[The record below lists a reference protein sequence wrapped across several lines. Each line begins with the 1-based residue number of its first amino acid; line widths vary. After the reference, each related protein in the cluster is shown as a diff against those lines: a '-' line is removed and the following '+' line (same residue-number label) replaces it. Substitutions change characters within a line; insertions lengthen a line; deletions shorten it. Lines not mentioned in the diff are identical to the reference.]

1 MVVENRRDETVKTSF
16 LVCLASLPASSIGFC
31 LLPLPLGPSRLLTF
45 SLRLL
50 LSNAP
55 ARLQSGPV
63 RSTIELVQRGK
74 LSLSNWLRHTL
85 RSTSRVCT
93 VNLDRVAYCSL
104 RVFVGTDL
112 VPLSFGRQVV
122 LVKAD
127 AVYLI
132 LGFFFFSG

>member
-1 MVVENRRDETVKTSF
+1 MVQLLGPLQGSTMVVENRRDETVKTSF

-63 RSTIELVQRGK
+63 RSTIELVQRGE
-74 LSLSNWLRHTL
+74 LSLSNRLRHTL
-85 RSTSRVCT
+85 RLTSRVCG
-93 VNLDRVAYCSL
+93 LCCQS
-104 RVFVGTDL
+104 
-112 VPLSFGRQVV
+112 
-122 LVKAD
+122 
-127 AVYLI
+127 
-132 LGFFFFSG
+132 